1 MRLNLSVLLDTWPL
15 VLLFSVVVL
24 VIKFVG
30 VGAAAAVF
38 KRPLPV
44 VVASGLV
51 LAQIGEFSF
60 ILENIGRQSGLSP
73 LALGETGSQ
82 VFIAVVV
89 LLIAL
94 TPLLFN
100 LGGMM
105 QKRLE
110 RTPTAE
116 SAI

>member
-1 MRLNLSVLLDTWPL
+1 M
-15 VLLFSVVVL
+15 
-24 VIKFVG
+24 VIVKFIG
-30 VGAAAAVF
+30 VGTAAAVF
-38 KRPLPV
+38 KRTLPV
-44 VVASGLV
+44 VVPSGLV

-100 LGGMM
+100 LGNLV
-105 QKRLE
+105 QKQLE
-110 RTPTAE
+110 RRSAAE
-116 SAI
+116 PAV

>member
-1 MRLNLSVLLDTWPL
+1 
-15 VLLFSVVVL
+15 
-24 VIKFVG
+24 
-30 VGAAAAVF
+30 
-38 KRPLPV
+38 
-44 VVASGLV
+44 
-51 LAQIGEFSF
+51 
-60 ILENIGRQSGLSP
+60 

-94 TPLLFN
+94 TPLLFS
-100 LGGMM
+100 LGDLM